1 LRRLRT
7 VCPNQAITSGTVI
20 YEIAPERC
28 TERDGHYDAPQCVEV
43 CPVECIIVDA
53 GHVESRDALLAKYR
67 TLTGEESK

>member
-28 TERDGHYDAPQCVEV
+28 TERVGHYDAPQCVEV

-53 GHVESRDALLAKYR
+53 DHVESPDALLAKYR
-67 TLTGEESK
+67 MLTGEESK